1 MPAPDVR
8 DIRRGPETQFGV
20 DMVEAWRAVCCL
32 HGDDVDHW
40 EDMDPRTVA
49 EPGGLDAEGTADAG
63 VGPRAVVVSPITPC
77 RTGRGHVRLG
87 DGR

>member
-1 MPAPDVR
+1 MRAPDVR
-8 DIRRGPETQFGV
+8 DIRRGPAPQFGM

-63 VGPRAVVVSPITPC
+63 VGPTGGGGVTDYPVPDRTRPC
-77 RTGRGHVRLG
+77 QAR
-87 DGR
+87 

>member
-1 MPAPDVR
+1 VRAPDVR
-8 DIRRGPETQFGV
+8 DIRRGPAPQFGM

-49 EPGGLDAEGTADAG
+49 EPGGLDARAPQTR
-63 VGPRAVVVSPITPC
+63 VPGPRAVMVSPIAPC
-77 RTGRGHVRLG
+77 RGKQPCQAR
-87 DGR
+87 